1 MATCPECEV
10 NIDVDEDEVDKG
22 DVITCHECGSDLE
35 VVSLTPLELDVAQ
48 DDDEDDLEKADD
60 EDDLDEDDDEEEDW
74 DT

>member
-48 DDDEDDLEKADD
+48 DDDEDDLEEADD
-60 EDDLDEDDDEEEDW
+60 EDDLDEDDDEDEDW
-74 DT
+74 DI

>member
-48 DDDEDDLEKADD
+48 DDDEDDLEEADD

-74 DT
+74 DI

>member
-74 DT
+74 DI

>member
-35 VVSLTPLELDVAQ
+35 VVSLTPLELDVVQ